1 MKHWTDMNTTPAAI
15 IAQQLKTWA
24 VFCVIGGGEESS
36 LGVGVVM

>member
-24 VFCVIGGGEESS
+24 VFCVMKAAVKRALSV
-36 LGVGVVM
+36 LVW